1 MPAETKN
8 VSSRLT
14 EKKIRAAKTRKPAV
28 GQLMPDAAEWGVKE
42 CLDWRT
48 NSAKRQPAKHQATN
62 YLLPKAQ
69 LGRALPLGYGVP
81 DDFIVTDKPVDSNGT
96 AVEALRGWPCLQTSP
111 RPLLEQ
117 YRQQVNSFWR
127 KIKN

>member
-1 MPAETKN
+1 MPAETKITTP
-8 VSSRLT
+8 RPT
-14 EKKIRAAKTRKPAV
+14 ENKIRAAQVRKPAV

-48 NSAKRQPAKHQATN
+48 NSAKRQPAKHQTI

-69 LGRALPLGYGVP
+69 LGRAQPLGYDIP

-96 AVEALRGWPCLQTSP
+96 AMEALRGWPCLQTSP

-117 YRQQVNSFWR
+117 YRQQVNSCQR
-127 KIKN
+127 KIRK